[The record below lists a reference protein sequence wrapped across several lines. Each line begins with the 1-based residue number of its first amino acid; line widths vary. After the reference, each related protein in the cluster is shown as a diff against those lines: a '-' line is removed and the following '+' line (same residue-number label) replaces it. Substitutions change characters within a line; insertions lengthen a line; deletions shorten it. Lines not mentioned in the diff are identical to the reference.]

1 MYASAISVTLN
12 FEPVTSMSSVS
23 RGLARD
29 QQNTSIHSED
39 IKLRNGLT
47 DTQTLTRLLYASGAY
62 LAGGRIKHYIKCPTV
77 ALTHALSVT
86 SRMVYVRHAVTAIVT
101 RLHRLSGRVLTGR
114 GGGKN
119 VLQPLTSMAVAEN

>member
-1 MYASAISVTLN
+1 MAQYGKVCTNSVMRTRQHSQRRTVYVSAISVTLN

-47 DTQTLTRLLYASGAY
+47 DRYTDINRLLYASGAY
-62 LAGGRIKHYIKCPTV
+62 LAGGRIKT
-77 ALTHALSVT
+77 
-86 SRMVYVRHAVTAIVT
+86 
-101 RLHRLSGRVLTGR
+101 LHQVSD
-114 GGGKN
+114 
-119 VLQPLTSMAVAEN
+119 